1 MLGKICI
8 FQSRH
13 GTAPDDD
20 ELNAK
25 LSMVASLNIG
35 LGRTEIIFSGED
47 PTWCSRAAA
56 DLSRADPSNGNDLS
70 YFHNEMF
77 LPFNFLKKIFNTI

>member
-1 MLGKICI
+1 MLEKICI

-47 PTWCSRAAA
+47 PTWCYRAAA
-56 DLSRADPSNGNDLS
+56 DLSRADPFDFCL
-70 YFHNEMF
+70 
-77 LPFNFLKKIFNTI
+77 